1 MKQANRHLTGEG
13 EMDYDY
19 INDILFFKVKNRE
32 YDRSLEFE
40 NLVIDIDSENFIIG
54 IQIFDASKFLRIHC
68 LLGAITE
75 KGVSGLSFIFLTSST
90 QSSLKA
96 LQPNP

>member
-54 IQIFDASKFLRIHC
+54 IQIFDASKFLRMD
-68 LLGAITE
+68 
-75 KGVSGLSFIFLTSST
+75 KS
-90 QSSLKA
+90 A
-96 LQPNP
+96 LRAVPKWTLIVMC